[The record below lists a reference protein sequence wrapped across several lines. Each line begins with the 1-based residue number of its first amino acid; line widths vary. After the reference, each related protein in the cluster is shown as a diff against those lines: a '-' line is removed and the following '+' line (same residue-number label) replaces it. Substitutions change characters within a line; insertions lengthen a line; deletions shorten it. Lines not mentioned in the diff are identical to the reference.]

1 VRAERENLKRP
12 QKVAS
17 LRNHIAAQFKIQD
30 NEIAIQKE
38 LNQLVNAKFLKLS
51 DSGVGYLA

>member
-1 VRAERENLKRP
+1 M
-12 QKVAS
+12 AS